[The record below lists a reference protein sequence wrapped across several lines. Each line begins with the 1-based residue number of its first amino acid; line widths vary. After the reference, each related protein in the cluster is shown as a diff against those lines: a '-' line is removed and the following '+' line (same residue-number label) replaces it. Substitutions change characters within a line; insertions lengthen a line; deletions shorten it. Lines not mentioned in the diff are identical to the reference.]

1 MSDVKTNISEFT
13 VGKRITTLP
22 QFKITNE
29 KTAVEFLR
37 SLFGPEIVAFEKMYC
52 LYLDA
57 GNYVVGYAL
66 ISQGSRA
73 STMCDE
79 SLVAFYAVQTLAS
92 SVILCHNHPS
102 GTLYASDSDIDL
114 TKHVQNALNHF
125 RIKILDHIILTENSF
140 YSMQYNGVM

>member
-22 QFKITNE
+22 PFKIIDE

-57 GNYVVGYAL
+57 GNFVVGYAL

-73 STMCDE
+73 STLCDE
-79 SLVAFYAVQTLAS
+79 SLVALYAVQTLAS

-102 GTLYASDSDIDL
+102 GTLYASESDKEL
-114 TKHVQNALNHF
+114 TKHVQQALKYF
-125 RIKILDHIILTENSF
+125 RIKVLDHIILTENSF